1 MRNGAASAS
10 GVSTPRVRL
19 PIGTPFPSCPSFPS
33 TGTIV
38 PGLSNRQSA
47 MKGAA
52 TTNNARGG
60 PPPTDRFVAPATD
73 IVEVLD
79 RLEREDAVAV
89 PALTAEYRAWLIE
102 EARATQFREARPVVG
117 RGERLVHQR
126 MGVHNGFRAD
136 SRFHDL
142 TRHYQAAW
150 DRWLAAMASNPFE
163 SPLVF
168 NDLML
173 QVYEPGE
180 TGITPH
186 MDRTDYRN
194 LICLFVLEGRGRFGI
209 CRGPERARDADRRP
223 RARRRGAD
231 ARARV
236 QGLRLPPV
244 PLSRSH
250 YRAALRVR
258 TAARALQ
265 RVEGMG
271 ASLPARR
278 SRRAAACL
286 NRAPPRPI
294 WNPDR
299 NPGRLVARRAII

>member
-1 MRNGAASAS
+1 M
-10 GVSTPRVRL
+10 VR
-19 PIGTPFPSCPSFPS
+19 
-33 TGTIV
+33 
-38 PGLSNRQSA
+38 R
-47 MKGAA
+47 
-52 TTNNARGG
+52 
-60 PPPTDRFVAPATD
+60 PPTASSPRLTD

-117 RGERLVHQR
+117 RGERLVRQR

-150 DRWLAAMASNPFE
+150 DRWLAAITSNPFE

-186 MDRTDYRN
+186 VDRTDYRN

-209 CRGPERARDADRRP
+209 CRDRSG
-223 RARRRGAD
+223 RGTRIVAHEPGD
-231 ARARV
+231 VVLTARARV
-236 QGLRLPPV
+236 QGFRLPPV

-258 TAARALQ
+258 TAARARQ

-294 WNPDR
+294 WDPDC

>member
-1 MRNGAASAS
+1 MRKANIETSGTFAADNTSH
-10 GVSTPRVRL
+10 R
-19 PIGTPFPSCPSFPS
+19 
-33 TGTIV
+33 
-38 PGLSNRQSA
+38 
-47 MKGAA
+47 
-52 TTNNARGG
+52 
-60 PPPTDRFVAPATD
+60 PPADRFIAPAAD

-89 PALTAEYRAWLIE
+89 PALTAEYRAWLLD

-117 RGERLVHQR
+117 RGERLVRQR

-150 DRWLAAMASNPFE
+150 DGWLAAMTSNPFE

-209 CRGPERARDADRRP
+209 CRDRSG
-223 RARRRGAD
+223 RGARIIAHEPGD
-231 ARARV
+231 VVLTRAPGFRGSDHRPFHFLDRIIERRYV
-236 QGLRLPPV
+236 FGLRHERG
-244 PLSRSH
+244 S
-250 YRAALRVR
+250 
-258 TAARALQ
+258 
-265 RVEGMG
+265 E
-271 ASLPARR
+271 
-278 SRRAAACL
+278 
-286 NRAPPRPI
+286 
-294 WNPDR
+294 
-299 NPGRLVARRAII
+299 